1 MPTWSSSKL
10 IVILL
15 IWAGQNWPYL
25 FFFLLALGITVVLPS
40 LHETLHCKKQSNP
53 SPSDKKTSWQKL
65 FLMIQSV
72 GTKNWIPL
80 SINRP
85 QRFTL
90 LFLYLTHLF
99 WFVQQNEICMMRIK
113 TQSFT
118 WPAKYWWNFVDSI
131 TKSCIYNPI
140 KSLWWSF
147 FCKNS

>member
-1 MPTWSSSKL
+1 MEQFKIDSHFANLSRSKL
-10 IVILL
+10 TLL
-15 IWAGQNWPYL
+15 VFFYWLWASQL
-25 FFFLLALGITVVLPS
+25 FCRVCTKHCIAKNNPTPLP
-40 LHETLHCKKQSNP
+40 LTKKQAGKSY
-53 SPSDKKTSWQKL
+53 
-65 FLMIQSV
+65 FIMIQSV